1 MGLLGHVVS
10 QAEVGV
16 TDKTEF
22 RLRIE
27 MGGTEIGG
35 MKNYKKDS
43 SANMHVNMPSSGI
56 HQTLILWNM
65 SGFRMPKS
73 S

>member
-1 MGLLGHVVS
+1 MGLLGPVVS

-27 MGGTEIGG
+27 MGGTEEGESGAAGTCCISGRGG
-35 MKNYKKDS
+35 CN
-43 SANMHVNMPSSGI
+43 
-56 HQTLILWNM
+56 
-65 SGFRMPKS
+65 
-73 S
+73 